1 MEKDIYN
8 LLDNLKNGI
17 REDFNIYVGVEE
29 YKDIVKLGRNRKE
42 KLQLLI
48 MCYVNNPTIEELN
61 NWTLEQF
68 LEYVKETD
76 DEEFFEQDMVEIRKC
91 IDLINEKEII
101 EESDIIMSD
110 KWKETSSTYKFLKD
124 IIEDISCGEKD
135 IEYDIDKSINKIM
148 GNDYLWSNFYDE
160 LYSDLVEKESE

>member
-1 MEKDIYN
+1 MEKDIYH

-48 MCYVNNPTIEELN
+48 MCYVINPTIEELN

-68 LEYVKETD
+68 LKYVKETD
-76 DEEFFEQDMVEIRKC
+76 DEEFYEQDMVEIRKC
-91 IDLINEKEII
+91 IKII
-101 EESDIIMSD
+101 EE
-110 KWKETSSTYKFLKD
+110 
-124 IIEDISCGEKD
+124 EDD
-135 IEYDIDKSINKIM
+135 
-148 GNDYLWSNFYDE
+148 
-160 LYSDLVEKESE
+160 

>member
-29 YKDIVKLGRNRKE
+29 YKDIVKLGRNGKE

-68 LEYVKETD
+68 LEYVKETG

-91 IDLINEKEII
+91 IKII
-101 EESDIIMSD
+101 EE
-110 KWKETSSTYKFLKD
+110 
-124 IIEDISCGEKD
+124 
-135 IEYDIDKSINKIM
+135 
-148 GNDYLWSNFYDE
+148 
-160 LYSDLVEKESE
+160 ESE

>member
-8 LLDNLKNGI
+8 LLDNLKNWI

-29 YKDIVKLGRNRKE
+29 YKDIVKLGRNGKE

-91 IDLINEKEII
+91 IKII
-101 EESDIIMSD
+101 EE
-110 KWKETSSTYKFLKD
+110 
-124 IIEDISCGEKD
+124 
-135 IEYDIDKSINKIM
+135 
-148 GNDYLWSNFYDE
+148 
-160 LYSDLVEKESE
+160 ESE

>member
-17 REDFNIYVGVEE
+17 REDFNIYVSVEE
-29 YKDIVKLGRNRKE
+29 YKDIVKLGRNGKE

-91 IDLINEKEII
+91 IEMIK
-101 EESDIIMSD
+101 
-110 KWKETSSTYKFLKD
+110 
-124 IIEDISCGEKD
+124 G
-135 IEYDIDKSINKIM
+135 
-148 GNDYLWSNFYDE
+148 DE
-160 LYSDLVEKESE
+160 

>member
-29 YKDIVKLGRNRKE
+29 YKDIVKLGRNGKE

-91 IDLINEKEII
+91 IEMIK
-101 EESDIIMSD
+101 
-110 KWKETSSTYKFLKD
+110 
-124 IIEDISCGEKD
+124 G
-135 IEYDIDKSINKIM
+135 
-148 GNDYLWSNFYDE
+148 DE
-160 LYSDLVEKESE
+160 

>member
-29 YKDIVKLGRNRKE
+29 YKDIVKLGRNGKE

-61 NWTLEQF
+61 NWTLNDL
-68 LEYVKETD
+68 LEYIKETD
-76 DEEFFEQDMVEIRKC
+76 DEEFYEQDMVEIRKC
-91 IDLINEKEII
+91 IKIIEKETNVVELEFEDELVKILNKYDKSWIKEPLNSDEVEVLIGHLRNQLDLINGNITNDEYLKM
-101 EESDIIMSD
+101 EE
-110 KWKETSSTYKFLKD
+110 
-124 IIEDISCGEKD
+124 
-135 IEYDIDKSINKIM
+135 
-148 GNDYLWSNFYDE
+148 
-160 LYSDLVEKESE
+160 

>member
-29 YKDIVKLGRNRKE
+29 YKDIVKLGRNGKE

-91 IDLINEKEII
+91 VEII
-101 EESDIIMSD
+101 
-110 KWKETSSTYKFLKD
+110 K
-124 IIEDISCGEKD
+124 G
-135 IEYDIDKSINKIM
+135 
-148 GNDYLWSNFYDE
+148 DE
-160 LYSDLVEKESE
+160 

>member
-29 YKDIVKLGRNRKE
+29 YKDIVKLGRNGKE

-76 DEEFFEQDMVEIRKC
+76 DKEFFEQDMVEIRKC
-91 IDLINEKEII
+91 IKII
-101 EESDIIMSD
+101 EE
-110 KWKETSSTYKFLKD
+110 
-124 IIEDISCGEKD
+124 
-135 IEYDIDKSINKIM
+135 
-148 GNDYLWSNFYDE
+148 
-160 LYSDLVEKESE
+160 ESE

>member
-29 YKDIVKLGRNRKE
+29 YKDIVKLGRNGKE

-76 DEEFFEQDMVEIRKC
+76 DEDFFEQDMVEIRKC
-91 IDLINEKEII
+91 IKII
-101 EESDIIMSD
+101 EE
-110 KWKETSSTYKFLKD
+110 
-124 IIEDISCGEKD
+124 
-135 IEYDIDKSINKIM
+135 
-148 GNDYLWSNFYDE
+148 
-160 LYSDLVEKESE
+160 ESE

>member
-8 LLDNLKNGI
+8 LLDKLKNGI

-29 YKDIVKLGRNRKE
+29 YKDIVKLGRNGKE

-91 IDLINEKEII
+91 IEMIK
-101 EESDIIMSD
+101 
-110 KWKETSSTYKFLKD
+110 
-124 IIEDISCGEKD
+124 G
-135 IEYDIDKSINKIM
+135 
-148 GNDYLWSNFYDE
+148 DE
-160 LYSDLVEKESE
+160 

>member
-29 YKDIVKLGRNRKE
+29 YKDIVKLGRNGKE

-76 DEEFFEQDMVEIRKC
+76 DEKFFEQDMVEIRKC
-91 IDLINEKEII
+91 IKII
-101 EESDIIMSD
+101 EE
-110 KWKETSSTYKFLKD
+110 
-124 IIEDISCGEKD
+124 
-135 IEYDIDKSINKIM
+135 
-148 GNDYLWSNFYDE
+148 
-160 LYSDLVEKESE
+160 ESE